1 MMRFRLAAFALLCT
15 APAALLA
22 GETLPSFQPGKPL
35 PAEVLTH
42 VPVKAVVAEF
52 LDLDEVGLG
61 KEAGFLLWR
70 EILSAISDQ
79 SGAGVILAFPPG
91 KERLTELLA
100 RDYHDAALNIAR
112 SQKARMAVWGAVAE
126 DEGKLLL
133 DTYLSLVGDIPRE
146 ELALRLSYGVPGRP
160 QTDTGFAAK
169 PGRTNF
175 NLPRVVTTRAALF
188 DRALAVQANGA
199 QVRERPN
206 AGALLATLSAE
217 TPLRATDMQA
227 DWFRVRLPDGR
238 EGWINCRLVRVAPPQ
253 VQARQPVTLRA
264 AAGAPAAVVGAP
276 AVAGGALPTGTRMTV
291 LASRYVESS
300 GMWYQISVGERRG
313 WVPATAVF
321 TRYALPVVHFVAGL
335 YRYQL
340 GRYSEAA
347 REFEQYTLADGV
359 QADPPSLSSAYQLL
373 AASRVMAAAAN
384 ASLNREETARDINRA
399 LDLAQNT
406 TPYDPGVYTMR
417 AVTTL
422 ATRRSLE
429 AALPSISRA
438 LELDGDN
445 RDARSVLQ
453 RMNDI
458 TVKPADPALQ
468 MFPSGAQ
475 QLPKLREDIL
485 KLNERYRLAP
495 K

>member
-1 MMRFRLAAFALLCT
+1 MTRLRLAVLALLC
-15 APAALLA
+15 AASATVLAA
-22 GETLPSFQPGKPL
+22 GETQFQPGKPPPNLVL
-35 PAEVLTH
+35 PQ

-52 LDLDEVGLG
+52 LDPDEVALG

-112 SQKARMAVWGAVAE
+112 SQNARMAIWGAVAE

-133 DTYLSLVGDIPRE
+133 DTYLSLVGDVPRE
-146 ELALRLSYGVPGRP
+146 ELALRLTYGMPGQPR
-160 QTDTGFAAK
+160 TDSGFAAR

-188 DRALAVQANGA
+188 DRAIAIQASGA
-199 QVRERPN
+199 QVREQPN
-206 AGALLATLSAE
+206 AGAVLATLSAE
-217 TPLRATDMQA
+217 TSLRAVDMQA

-238 EGWINCRLVRVAPPQ
+238 EGWVNCRLVRVAPPQ
-253 VQARQPVTLRA
+253 VQARQAVTLRA
-264 AAGAPAAVVGAP
+264 AAGMSATLSGPLAA
-276 AVAGGALPTGTRMTV
+276 GTRMTV
-291 LASRYVESS
+291 LASRYVDMS

-313 WVPATAVF
+313 WVPATEVL
-321 TRYALPVVHFVAGL
+321 TRYSLPIVHLVAGL

-340 GRYSEAA
+340 GRYGDAA

-373 AASRVMAAAAN
+373 AASRAMAAAASS
-384 ASLNREETARDINRA
+384 SLNREETARDINRA
-399 LDLAQNT
+399 LDQAQRT
-406 TPYDPGVYTMR
+406 TPYDPGVFTMR

-445 RDARSVLQ
+445 RDARNVLQ
-453 RMNDI
+453 RINDI
-458 TVKPADPALQ
+458 TFKPSDPAQQ
-468 MFPSGAQ
+468 MFPSGPLQ
-475 QLPKLREDIL
+475 PPKLREDIL